1 MNVVPP
7 SPPPTAVKPA
17 PAVFPLLTLVVT
29 LGVGAFVFSYG
40 ATHYQRLPEQV
51 PIHFGGSGK
60 PDAWAPRSF
69 SSVMLLPVTTLF
81 MGPFMALIAYLIANA
96 QQAIRIGDGG
106 ASIVAQERFR
116 AVMSTFLSGVSLLVT
131 GMLALLS
138 HGAIQIGLGQADR
151 LPTAFLFFAVA
162 MGVYVLVGVVVI
174 LVKYSRTPNQGLAI
188 NQSGQASLADNRNWK
203 YGLFYVNRDDPSI
216 FVERRLA
223 KPIAATSCIGANR
236 DLQRF
241 GLGYTINFGNWKA
254 VLGLAVFLAGI
265 AAILIMSL
273 FATG

>member
-1 MNVVPP
+1 MNVVP
-7 SPPPTAVKPA
+7 SNPPPTAVKPA
-17 PAVFPLLTLVVT
+17 PAVLPLLTLVVT

-51 PIHFGGSGK
+51 PIHFGVSGK

-69 SSVMLLPVTTLF
+69 SSVMLLPATTLF
-81 MGPFMALIAYLIANA
+81 MGPFMALIAYLIAKA
-96 QQAIRIGDGG
+96 PQATRIGDGE
-106 ASIVAQERFR
+106 AAVVAQERFR

-138 HGAIQIGLGQADR
+138 YGAIQIGLGQADR
-151 LPTAFLFFAVA
+151 LPTAFLFFTVA
-162 MGVYVLVGVVVI
+162 MGAYVLVGVVVI
-174 LVKYSRTPNQGLAI
+174 LVKYARLEAAGPDAPLTG
-188 NQSGQASLADNRNWK
+188 GLADNRNWK

-216 FVERRLA
+216 FVQRRLA
-223 KPIAATSCIGANR
+223 KPIAASRCIGANR

-241 GLGYTINFGNWKA
+241 GLGYTLNFGNWKA

-273 FATG
+273 FAGG